1 MLVTLS
7 YLLCLRDNSNF
18 MVMIHLRSA
27 DMMSQ
32 ESRSLPKHDLLL
44 AESQVAPFR
53 LSLSQNLRSHNK
65 KGKCH
70 IVDVHICDSCLRE
83 VKETKCVVVIRIKQ
97 QMLRSNTTMTPH
109 ILQIELLGTIGIIKQ
124 IPISINLAP

>member
-7 YLLCLRDNSNF
+7 YLLCLGDNSNF

-44 AESQVAPFR
+44 AESQVAPSP
-53 LSLSQNLRSHNK
+53 LSLSQDLRSHNK
-65 KGKCH
+65 KGKCR
-70 IVDVHICDSCLRE
+70 IVDVHIRDSMFTRSKRE
-83 VKETKCVVVIRIKQ
+83 RVCTVYKNKKA
-97 QMLRSNTTMTPH
+97 N
-109 ILQIELLGTIGIIKQ
+109 
-124 IPISINLAP
+124 A